1 MRIGFFVND
10 VQKELSHY
18 TTNGLA
24 LAALG
29 RDHEAWVMGV
39 DDLIYDE
46 DDKVKAVARHVP
58 KKKYKSSEAY
68 LKDLKGSQARVEE
81 ITLDDL
87 DVLFLR
93 FDPAR
98 EPESRHWARR
108 VGIDFGRAA
117 MRNGVLVLNDPN
129 GLSHARNKLYFQLFP
144 QDVRPKTIITRNR
157 EHIKA
162 FASKRKGFII
172 LKPLQGFGGKGIF
185 KVRGTETSNLN
196 QIIDALSDGGY
207 IIAQEYLEEANKGD
221 TRLFLVNGQ
230 PLYFKGKYAA
240 FRRIITAEHGLPPTA
255 SFERAE
261 LTDEILEI
269 AEVVRPK
276 LIRDGIFFARL
287 DIVGNKLMEINV
299 FTAGGLDLAQSFEGP
314 NFCQAIVGALERKI
328 EYIKFSRRSFNNLEM
343 ATM

>member
-10 VQKELSHY
+10 VQKELVHY

-24 LAALG
+24 LAALAQG
-29 RDHEAWVMGV
+29 HEAWMFGV
-39 DDLIYDE
+39 DDLKYSE
-46 DDKVKAVARHVP
+46 DDKVRAIARHVP
-58 KKKYKSSEAY
+58 KEKYKSTEFY
-68 LKDLKGSQARVEE
+68 LKDLKGKNARVEQ

-87 DVLFLR
+87 DILFLR

-98 EPESRHWARR
+98 EPERRHWARR

-129 GLSHARNKLYFQLFP
+129 GLSHARNKMYFQLFP
-144 QDVRPKTIITRNR
+144 PEVRPKTIITRNR
-157 EHIKA
+157 EQIKE

-185 KVRGTETSNLN
+185 KVRASETSNLN

-207 IIAQEYLEEANKGD
+207 IVAQEYLEDASKGD
-221 TRLFLVNGQ
+221 TRLFLINGQ
-230 PLYFKGKYAA
+230 PLKYKGKYAA
-240 FRRIITAEHGLPPTA
+240 FRRIISEEHGMPPTV
-255 SFERAE
+255 SFERAV
-261 LTDEILEI
+261 LTDDILEI

-276 LIRDGIFFARL
+276 LVRDGIFFARL

-299 FTAGGLDLAQSFEGP
+299 FTAGGLDLAQKFEGP
-314 NFCQAIVGALERKI
+314 NFCTAIIGA
-328 EYIKFSRRSFNNLEM
+328 
-343 ATM
+343 